1 MGWTD
6 LHDSIFREEWDRVR
20 TRLQLELELLDENNL
35 VVGPLAGGSQRD
47 SGGGNS
53 AYDDDDASPSAP
65 VVRSSRS
72 TGGTRETFER
82 DDDMSFPLHLA
93 AQFNAPE
100 DVVVM
105 LLHANPA
112 AAAERDHVGNLPL
125 HCAAMFKAKRHIVE
139 LLLEAYP
146 QGVHEREEWNH
157 KSAIEWA
164 EIQGAPDDVKRLL
177 REYADLPEKE
187 ATERHEQL
195 LENPVRYLEKREERR
210 QQNNEERLRREALE
224 HIKRER
230 ELDDELENTRRRLE
244 EALADRSGDAAE
256 QLARLQEAANVEAN
270 CPICFV
276 TLWGSELACVSTRC
290 GHVFHRRCLHRAMD
304 SRAACPKCQE
314 AIKRQDVRRVYL

>member
-35 VVGPLAGGSQRD
+35 VVGPLAGGSHRD

-125 HCAAMFKAKRHIVE
+125 HCAATNLNSLSSQSIANFFTIGFSIHVE
-139 LLLEAYP
+139 SRIPVAAILLIACQAIDPKPFSRSNIALIQSDNDIP
-146 QGVHEREEWNH
+146 VFPGLFIRNRLVPSVSSPINDREPNTD
-157 KSAIEWA
+157 KSN
-164 EIQGAPDDVKRLL
+164 P
-177 REYADLPEKE
+177 LPK
-187 ATERHEQL
+187 
-195 LENPVRYLEKREERR
+195 
-210 QQNNEERLRREALE
+210 
-224 HIKRER
+224 
-230 ELDDELENTRRRLE
+230 
-244 EALADRSGDAAE
+244 
-256 QLARLQEAANVEAN
+256 
-270 CPICFV
+270 
-276 TLWGSELACVSTRC
+276 
-290 GHVFHRRCLHRAMD
+290 
-304 SRAACPKCQE
+304 
-314 AIKRQDVRRVYL
+314 